1 MSGYPEMVTSGV
13 SSTTKDGS
21 LPSPGNDIMKGFHLN
36 ITVCDPVKQEQGAM
50 STYITYK
57 VNTSTDRQDFHYG
70 QFSVI
75 RRYRDFLWLHDRLGE
90 EFPGII
96 NPPLPERRTGM
107 INRFEPEFIE
117 KRRKELERY
126 LNRVASH
133 EELSSS
139 NYFMT
144 FLQADDAALAEKKE
158 EYKRQKLES
167 GKEGTPGAKFT
178 KWFDG
183 AMSAVMKLRVGMEG
197 ESKSD
202 VDKQFEHMEQYVNE
216 LDVQI
221 HQVAKHASSLVK
233 KQEILGNT
241 MYDFGFAFTQLASSE
256 REIASLGEALQ
267 HMGEKADS
275 VSVACRAQA
284 LKEGEA
290 FEVPIHDYVKII
302 AALKAAMAKRQE
314 TKIKYIAAVHEVEV
328 CTTRR
333 QKIEGVAGKEKK
345 LHAADSALHA
355 AQAIMELAK
364 DEFEQVTTRLLREF
378 ERFLA
383 EKSHD
388 LKKVMLDYVKIQI
401 EYARKIEAH
410 WTELVA
416 ELEGMGPD
424 LAMEEGH
431 LPSEEENP
439 VAADSETSFLSM

>member
-1 MSGYPEMVTSGV
+1 MEKEILGYPELVTSGAN
-13 SSTTKDGS
+13 STMQDGS
-21 LPSPGNDIMKGFHLN
+21 TSSAMVNDAMKGFHLN
-36 ITVCDPVKQEQGAM
+36 ITVCDPVKQEQGAL
-50 STYITYK
+50 SAYITYK

-75 RRYRDFLWLHDRLGE
+75 RRYRDFLWLHDCLGE

-96 NPPLPERRTGM
+96 NPPLPERRNGM

-117 KRRKELERY
+117 RRRKDLERY
-126 LNRVASH
+126 LSRVASH

-158 EYKRQKLES
+158 EDKKLKAQIT
-167 GKEGTPGAKFT
+167 KEGSQGVNFAK
-178 KWFDG
+178 WIDE
-183 AMSAVMKLRVGMEG
+183 AISVVKLRVGMEDK
-197 ESKSD
+197 SKSET
-202 VDKQFEHMEQYVNE
+202 DKQFEHMEQYVNE

-256 REIASLGEALQ
+256 RDIVSLGEALQ
-267 HMGEKADS
+267 HMGEKVDS
-275 VSVACRAQA
+275 VSVACRSQA

-290 FEVPIHDYVKII
+290 FEVPIYDYIKII

-314 TKIKYIAAVHEVEV
+314 NKIKYMAAVHEVDV
-328 CTTRR
+328 CITRH
-333 QKIEGVAGKEKK
+333 QKIEGIAGKEEK
-345 LHAADSALHA
+345 LRMARDTLQA
-355 AQAIMELAK
+355 AQVTMEIAK
-364 DEFEQVTTRLLREF
+364 GEFEQVTTRLLREF

-388 LKKVMLDYVKIQI
+388 LKKIMLDYVNIQI
-401 EYARKIEAH
+401 EYARKIEAN
-410 WTELVA
+410 WAELVT
-416 ELEGMGPD
+416 ELEGMEPD
-424 LAMEEGH
+424 LVMDEGH
-431 LPSEEENP
+431 LPSE
-439 VAADSETSFLSM
+439 